1 MDTLLSA
8 ADASTPCAHREG
20 SRKSFFGDKLR
31 GWVETPLIRPDPSLS
46 THETS
51 ASMCCLRAPCASC
64 HSRKVRDESAQSHS
78 RSAGCVCLSV
88 CICAFFFFM
97 HMCEIDRG
105 SCSVS
110 CRITS
115 ISQKLTGD
123 NEKEG
128 DMAARSRYT
137 HSASRAEPANS
148 KVCECT
154 RAITIRHFRI
164 RPCDVRRCD

>member
-1 MDTLLSA
+1 MPFKNAQTGSRRLYTLH
-8 ADASTPCAHREG
+8 THRG
-20 SRKSFFGDKLR
+20 RSRKSFFSDKLR
-31 GWVETPLIRPDPSLS
+31 GRVETPLIRPDPSLS

-64 HSRKVRDESAQSHS
+64 HSRKVRDESTQSHC
-78 RSAGCVCLSV
+78 RPAARAHMCVCMHL
-88 CICAFFFFM
+88 CFHLFFFT

-115 ISQKLTGD
+115 ISQELTGD

-128 DMAARSRYT
+128 GMAAGSRYT
-137 HSASRAEPANS
+137 H
-148 KVCECT
+148 
-154 RAITIRHFRI
+154 
-164 RPCDVRRCD
+164 

>member
-1 MDTLLSA
+1 MPFKNVQTGNSGHTGGCRLQ
-8 ADASTPCAHREG
+8 TPVHPPHR
-20 SRKSFFGDKLR
+20 
-31 GWVETPLIRPDPSLS
+31 VETPLIRPDPSLS

-64 HSRKVRDESAQSHS
+64 HSRKVRDESRHV
-78 RSAGCVCLSV
+78 CVSERTHLCFLL
-88 CICAFFFFM
+88 FFFM
-97 HMCEIDRG
+97 PMCEIDGG

-128 DMAARSRYT
+128 GMAARSRYT
-137 HSASRAEPANS
+137 HSASRAEPPNVLENFVCC

-154 RAITIRHFRI
+154 RAITIRPLRI
-164 RPCDVRRCD
+164 RPCDVRRSD